1 MSRIGTQLI
10 TIPAGVTLAQSGD
23 IMHISGPLGDLN
35 IQVSGRIRIE
45 TSDNTVHVTRLKD
58 DKESR
63 SLHGLTR
70 ILISN
75 AITGVTQGFT
85 KDLELHGIGY
95 RASLEGDILTLL
107 LGYSH
112 PITIQA
118 PDGIKFNV
126 QKNTITVHG
135 IDKQKVGQ
143 ISAIIREKRK
153 PEPYKGKG
161 IRYAQEHVRRKAGKT
176 AKSTS

>member
-10 TIPAGVTLAQSGD
+10 TIPAGVILAQSGD

-45 TSDNTVHVTRLKD
+45 TSDDTVHVTRLKD